1 MDAQQPQWVRT
12 VNSAIAQFPIETG
25 VSYLA
30 LDMLSVV
37 GTYAL
42 VTQHLSIPVDF
53 TIAFGIS
60 RVLRRVRLPADVAMA
75 GVLAKAFPSLSQVH
89 ISGVWKKPAPV
100 SNLDGPPAP
109 ETRKQRWLRAVTD
122 VADRYGLAFMVS
134 QRMVMSLLTVGSVYA
149 MLRLGLD
156 VQGYV
161 SGLQLAPPAGA
172 VDAAASG
179 TAEAASSVGLGS
191 QGSVGANT
199 AQAVSAFQDVAG
211 PWAAAV
217 CGAVFLY
224 PGVVLGSAWLGRSV
238 GQWRKHGFKQ

>member
-1 MDAQQPQWVRT
+1 VRT

-42 VTQHLSIPVDF
+42 ITQHLSIPVDF

-89 ISGVWKKPAPV
+89 ISGVWKKPAAPAT
-100 SNLDGPPAP
+100 SPDGTPGP

-179 TAEAASSVGLGS
+179 AAEAAPSGVLGS

-217 CGAVFLY
+217 CGAVLLY
-224 PGVVLGSAWLGRSV
+224 PGVVLGSARLGRSI